1 MAARFR
7 ETGGDSFWG
16 NFVYDQVVPNTHFLR
31 QLADLIDWED
41 LTVGLA
47 DLYKGGGEY
56 GAVPYRPS
64 VLLKMLV
71 VSYLYKLSERE
82 TELFV
87 SDSLAARYFLGIAA
101 NERVPDHSSL
111 SVFRERILEKGGIE
125 AYEELFKRIV
135 RLAKEKGIKFGRIQV
150 VDATH
155 SIADV
160 DTKKDKDRR
169 DKDGKPRDG
178 GASWGSKGRRK
189 IKTVDGKTVET
200 NKSFY
205 GYKAHVSLNAESG
218 IITSVVT
225 TTGKLT
231 DGKQFPSLVQKDE
244 EVGIEAEVYAGDK
257 GYDDVDNHGL
267 LEEKG
272 KKSAL
277 ILNKYRTEKK
287 DRNKQR
293 WIELKSSED
302 YQAGKK
308 ERYKI
313 EQKFGEGKRSH
324 GWGRCRYLGLQKFS
338 VQSFLTAIVLNLKR
352 IVCLISGRA
361 LRGPVTSAARA

>member
-1 MAARFR
+1 MTARFR
-7 ETGGDSFWG
+7 ETGAGSFWG
-16 NFVYDQVVPNTHFLR
+16 NFVYEQVVPNTHFLR
-31 QLADLIDWED
+31 QLADLVDWDE
-41 LTVGLA
+41 LTDGLA

-64 VLLKMLV
+64 VLLKMLLI
-71 VSYLYKLSERE
+71 SYLYKLSERE

-87 SDSLAARYFLGIAA
+87 SDSLAARCFLGIAA
-101 NERVPDHSSL
+101 TERVPDHSSL
-111 SVFRERILEKGGIE
+111 SVFRDRILEKGGID
-125 AYEELFKRIV
+125 AYEELFNRIV
-135 RLAKEKGIKFGRIQV
+135 RLAKAKGIKFGRIQV

-160 DTKKDKDRR
+160 DTKKDKDRK
-169 DKDGKPRDG
+169 DKGGKPRDG
-178 GASWGSKGRRK
+178 DASWGSKGKRK
-189 IKTVDGKTVET
+189 TKTVDGKMVET

-205 GYKAHVSLNAESG
+205 GYKAHVSLNAENG
-218 IITSVVT
+218 IITSVVA

-231 DGKQFPSLVQKDE
+231 DGRQFPTLVQKDE
-244 EVGIEAEVYAGDK
+244 EVGVEAEVYTGDK

-267 LEEKG
+267 LERKG

-287 DRNKQR
+287 DRNKER
-293 WIELKSSED
+293 WIELKASEG

-308 ERYKI
+308 ERYRV

-324 GWGRCRYLGLQKFS
+324 GWGKCRYLGLQKFG
-338 VQSFLTAIVLNLKR
+338 VQCFLTAIVLNLKR
-352 IVCLISGRA
+352 MICLLTGTTLRRPAIS
-361 LRGPVTSAARA
+361 SARS